1 MIIILAIFLLI
12 IIFIVVFGIA
22 IMNRIGNSEFSVM
35 LYNSTINFLT

>member
-22 IMNRIGNSEFSVM
+22 IMNRIDNSEFSVM